1 MTDANPTEK
10 PLGDEIDFNLLFS
23 ILWQRRKLIVFGT
36 LVATLLSIAICLL
49 IPRVYLSEGVYQLGY
64 PKKMELKNENMP
76 TKESG
81 KNTIKNTIKNTAS
94 IGVPIP
100 IYKISSA
107 QFFNPNRFQ
116 LNASQDKYFDEDNL
130 KEIRVKFRTPDD
142 INKWIKP
149 IYAYAKEDVREFSQL
164 PKDESNSV
172 IGLTLVYEG
181 ESPSKAHDYVNF
193 FGNYIRDCLLY
204 VTLYNYVMN
213 EYSNTI
219 SDIIQNENDIIE
231 TQFKLQQDS
240 TKMKDIRAILT
251 NYPESEKIENR
262 QLVSVQEGG
271 DRFLS
276 PTTQLVGIES
286 VLADLRRKL
295 AQLERDKDKL
305 TIREE
310 YFSRCSGEL
319 TKINER
325 GEPLFLLLKS
335 IKDEVFKSKDYSKD
349 TVKEVFNNLSMD
361 MQIFELAFLKNS
373 RFISGPT
380 IPISPIKPQ
389 KVLIVIVSC
398 LISFFLFVILA
409 FVWHWWQS
417 NKKTIMTTNSRY
429 V

>member
-1 MTDANPTEK
+1 MTDTKSTE
-10 PLGDEIDFNLLFS
+10 PLGDEIDFSLLFS
-23 ILWQRRKLIVFGT
+23 ILWQRRKLILFGT

-49 IPRVYLSEGVYQLGY
+49 IPRVYLSEGVYQLWY
-64 PKKMELKNENMP
+64 PKKVDLKNEKLL
-76 TKESG
+76 TKEPV
-81 KNTIKNTIKNTAS
+81 KNTIKTTAS

-100 IYKISSA
+100 FYKINSA

-116 LNASQDKYFDEDNL
+116 LTASQDKYFDEENL
-130 KEIRVKFRTPDD
+130 KEIKVKFRTPDD

-172 IGLTLVYEG
+172 IGLALVYES
-181 ESPSKAHDYVNF
+181 ESPNKAHDYVSF

-204 VTLYNYVMN
+204 ATLCNYVMD
-213 EYSNTI
+213 EYSNTK
-219 SDIIQNENDIIE
+219 SEIIQNENDIIE
-231 TQFKLQQDS
+231 TQFKLLQDA
-240 TKMKDIRAILT
+240 TKMKDIQAILT
-251 NYPESEKIENR
+251 NYPESAKIENR

-286 VLADLRRKL
+286 ALADLRRKL

-305 TIREE
+305 TLREE

-325 GEPLFLLLKS
+325 GEPLFLMLKS
-335 IKDEVFKSKDYSKD
+335 IRDEVFKNKDASKD
-349 TVKEVFNNLSMD
+349 TVREVFNNLSMD
-361 MQIFELAFLKNS
+361 IQIFELAFFKNS

-380 IPISPIKPQ
+380 IPETSIKS
-389 KVLIVIVSC
+389 KKALIVIVSC
-398 LISFFLFVILA
+398 LISFFLFAILA
-409 FVWHWWQS
+409 FVLHWWQS
-417 NKKTIMTTNSRY
+417 NKKTIMSTDSKY